1 MMQLLGI
8 GTIGGRLRLRVA
20 ASKWTPPDRQGRAN
34 VVEVRGDGI
43 YEAHVEQVGDGHIC
57 HRHHRRCVCKT
68 KLSVVKFS
76 RLNAKK
82 CIFYTFWAIC
92 CNFWVFFLNFGC
104 KILGFKNSAC
114 VKEIT
119 NMRYDQIYKKLDVFQ
134 LEASG
139 LLTSSFTP
147 LKIGNF
153 F

>member
-1 MMQLLGI
+1 M
-8 GTIGGRLRLRVA
+8 
-20 ASKWTPPDRQGRAN
+20 
-34 VVEVRGDGI
+34 RGDGI

-104 KILGFKNSAC
+104 KILGLKNSTS
-114 VKEIT
+114 VKEIHKYSVYT
-119 NMRYDQIYKKLDVFQ
+119 NTVNDEMSVNLMKCYIFEKPFMHGCRK
-134 LEASG
+134 
-139 LLTSSFTP
+139 
-147 LKIGNF
+147 
-153 F
+153 